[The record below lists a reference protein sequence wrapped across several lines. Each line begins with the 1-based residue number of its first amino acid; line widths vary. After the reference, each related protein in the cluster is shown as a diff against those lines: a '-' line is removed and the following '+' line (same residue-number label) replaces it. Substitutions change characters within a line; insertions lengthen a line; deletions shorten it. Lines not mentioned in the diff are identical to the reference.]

1 MLCQNEMT
9 MRSTV
14 IFFLKRKCA
23 LAMLLVP
30 LKGLALLFSQLLVGF
45 WLFCAQGKYVCVA
58 TEAYSEPKLLS
69 LFLVYGIVTNLTVRK
84 IILSN
89 WKNGC
94 QKTMPFYFIANA
106 EWLL

>member
-9 MRSTV
+9 MRSAV

-58 TEAYSEPKLLS
+58 TEAYPVTQSLNFYHFS
-69 LFLVYGIVTNLTVRK
+69 LF
-84 IILSN
+84 
-89 WKNGC
+89 
-94 QKTMPFYFIANA
+94 MA
-106 EWLL
+106 